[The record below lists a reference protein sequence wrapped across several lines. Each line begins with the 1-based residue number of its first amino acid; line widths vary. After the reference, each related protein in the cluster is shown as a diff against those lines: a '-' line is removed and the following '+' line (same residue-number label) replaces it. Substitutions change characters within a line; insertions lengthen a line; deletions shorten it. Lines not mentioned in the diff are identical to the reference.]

1 MIAPAT
7 IAPIINEKTGLK
19 SGIMKVVITA
29 SNMPTMPKVLPWRD
43 VVGEDNPRS
52 ARMNSTEEMR

>member
-1 MIAPAT
+1 
-7 IAPIINEKTGLK
+7 
-19 SGIMKVVITA
+19 MKVVITA

>member
-1 MIAPAT
+1 MNMNTAESIPMIAPAT

-29 SNMPTMPKVLPWRD
+29 SNMPIMPKVLP
-43 VVGEDNPRS
+43 
-52 ARMNSTEEMR
+52 